1 MEIDAVV
8 SGEESLDELEVGA
21 DFLDITGASGVV
33 AGGLDASGERSHALE
48 ASDIVGL
55 PAMQGNLLFLQLG
68 NGLVGIYANGSI
80 AFLGQLIRF
89 KDICFF
95 HIA

>member
-1 MEIDAVV
+1 
-8 SGEESLDELEVGA
+8 
-21 DFLDITGASGVV
+21 
-33 AGGLDASGERSHALE
+33 
-48 ASDIVGL
+48 
-55 PAMQGNLLFLQLG
+55 MQGNLLFLQFG
-68 NGLVGIYANGSI
+68 NGLVGIYADGSI